1 VTFRDQLI
9 RRLETVGV
17 TVPNDDGLDKIQA
30 YFELLTRWNR
40 TINLTSLPLDK
51 PTDETIDR
59 LFTEALA
66 AVRYLP
72 DSATRWF
79 DFGSGGGSPAV
90 PMQAVASSIHLTMV
104 ESKERKAAFLREV
117 VRNLEL
123 SATVANIRF
132 EDVGTFDQTR
142 NQVDVVTVRAVRP
155 TATMFAAAS
164 AVLSQSGLLL
174 IFQSHP
180 HSEDIGGFRLRG
192 ITPLVESRQTFLA
205 IYSMS

>member
-1 VTFRDQLI
+1 MRFRDQLLN
-9 RRLETVGV
+9 RLETVGV
-17 TVPNDDGLDKIQA
+17 AIPDDEALDKIEA

-40 TINLTSLPLDK
+40 TINLTALPLEK

-66 AVRYLP
+66 AVRHLP
-72 DSATRWF
+72 NSAKQWF

-90 PMQAVASSIHLTMV
+90 PMQAVASQIHLTMV

-123 SATVANIRF
+123 SATVANMRF
-132 EDVGTFDQTR
+132 EDVVGLDDR
-142 NQVDVVTVRAVRP
+142 DRIDVVTVRAVRP
-155 TATMFAAAS
+155 TTTVFAAAS
-164 AVLSQSGLLL
+164 ALLSQSGLLL

-205 IYSMS
+205 TYSLS